1 MKKEV
6 SEVLKKEQN
15 NESCIHLYLEE
26 CGWGAY
32 EVSAYLLMNLLGGKC
47 IVEKIEQCGSK
58 IVRALM
64 NIDLLGDI
72 NYGDYRYAGLNSYN
86 LQLVG
91 KNKVDKK
98 SNHRTICDSRFI
110 FGFTVFCSFAESR
123 DRTEIPAGLF

>member
-15 NESCIHLYLEE
+15 NESSIHLYLEE
-26 CGWGAY
+26 CGWCAY

-110 FGFTVFCSFAESR
+110 FGFTVFCSFTESY

>member
-26 CGWGAY
+26 CGWCAY

-47 IVEKIEQCGSK
+47 IVEKIEQGGSK

-91 KNKVDKK
+91 KNKVDK
-98 SNHRTICDSRFI
+98 NLFI
-110 FGFTVFCSFAESR
+110 HWKKN
-123 DRTEIPAGLF
+123 I

>member
-26 CGWGAY
+26 CGWCAY

-64 NIDLLGDI
+64 NIELTKTYLFTGKRTYRNDTAISTLNDIAIKLCRQINRALL
-72 NYGDYRYAGLNSYN
+72 
-86 LQLVG
+86 Q
-91 KNKVDKK
+91 
-98 SNHRTICDSRFI
+98 
-110 FGFTVFCSFAESR
+110 
-123 DRTEIPAGLF
+123 

>member
-26 CGWGAY
+26 CGWCAY

-91 KNKVDKK
+91 KNKVDKNLFIQLVGTNKVDK
-98 SNHRTICDSRFI
+98 SLFI
-110 FGFTVFCSFAESR
+110 HWKKN
-123 DRTEIPAGLF
+123 I